1 MKQKKYIIVNI
12 SLITL
17 YNIFMIFIVILPV
30 YEKYGNFK
38 IPGNPMDII
47 IIISSTGQ
55 IRTAFPLIIYI
66 ITLMNYLFVGILT
79 KFITGTVCRPK
90 IIIIF
95 RVAKMARLG
104 PKDRV
109 GPKIFS
115 PKDSYGPKKMSRK
128 KYVKYCTSK
137 INTNPNPNLVY
148 L

>member
-1 MKQKKYIIVNI
+1 MKQKKYIIINI

-30 YEKYGNFK
+30 YEKYGNFR
-38 IPGNPMDII
+38 ITGNPMDII

-55 IRTAFPLIIYI
+55 IRTVFPLIIYI
-66 ITLMNYLFVGILT
+66 NTLLNYSLIGILT
-79 KFITGTVCRPK
+79 KFITGMVCQPK

-95 RVAKMARLG
+95 MVAKMARLE

-137 INTNPNPNLVY
+137 ISTNPNPDLVY